1 MSIEDNI
8 AAINRKFKLL
18 SLEEEETTS
27 ALQENKRATLQR
39 QNDVYKVTL
48 TEIFQLKRTAKEQ
61 KIEADEEV
69 DEIKTWNQNLN

>member
-27 ALQENKRATLQR
+27 ALQENKRATLKR